1 MTTTGGKRK
10 LIAIL
15 SADVKGY
22 SHLMADDDEATVE
35 TLTAYRQVM
44 TEVIEKH
51 RGRVVDSPGD
61 NLLAEFASVVDA
73 MRGAVEIQEEL
84 RTRNAELSDHRRME
98 FRIGINLGDVIE
110 EGGRIYGDGVN
121 IAARVEGLADAG
133 GICLSESAYQQ
144 VKNKLSLGIEYLGEH
159 TVKNIAEPVPVYRL
173 VLEPR
178 VEDSPAI
185 RARRAKPS
193 PWKTWAVA
201 ALCAVVVA
209 AVAVGLWRFSGRPSP
224 PPLDVASIERMAFPL
239 PDKPSI
245 AVLPFVNM
253 SGDPKQE
260 FLADGISENLIAA
273 LSKISEMF
281 VIARNS
287 TFTYKG
293 KPVKVQQVAEELG
306 VRHVLEGSVQRS
318 GDRLRVTA
326 QLIDAITGHHL
337 WSEIYDRKMHELFEL
352 LDGITKEIAVAL
364 QVKLTVGEQARNLQE
379 TDNLEAWGYSV
390 RAYSLLNR
398 ITKEDMAKAR
408 ELYEQ
413 AVALDP
419 EFVGA
424 WARLAWIHEIYSR
437 RWGPSASRA
446 EDLDRAAQ
454 LAEKALALDAS
465 HPEANAVMGENH
477 LYRREY
483 EQAIAWGKKA
493 VAFGPNNAKVHYSL
507 GKILHLAGKPE
518 EAIPLFKQAMR
529 LQPYYPWYY
538 LLTLGSVY
546 GIVGQYEEAIGAIK
560 QTLARQDVAPYWRGI
575 AHLMLARCY
584 VSLDRIDEAQV
595 QVQNALKRWPDFS
608 LEFLSKRLRKVAP
621 YPGLFIK

>member
-1 MTTTGGKRK
+1 
-10 LIAIL
+10 
-15 SADVKGY
+15 
-22 SHLMADDDEATVE
+22 
-35 TLTAYRQVM
+35 
-44 TEVIEKH
+44 
-51 RGRVVDSPGD
+51 
-61 NLLAEFASVVDA
+61 

-84 RTRNAELSDHRRME
+84 RARNAEFPEHRRMA

-121 IAARVEGLADAG
+121 IAARVEGLADGG

-144 VKNKLSLGIEYLGEH
+144 VKNKLSLGIKYLGEH
-159 TVKNIAEPVPVYRL
+159 AVKNISEPVPVYRL
-173 VLEPR
+173 VLEPGAG
-178 VEDSPAI
+178 DSPAR
-185 RARRAKPS
+185 RARRATPS
-193 PWKTWAVA
+193 PWKTWAVP
-201 ALCAVVVA
+201 ALCAVIVA
-209 AVAVGLWRFSGRPSP
+209 AVAVGLWQFSGRPAP

-253 SGDPKQE
+253 SGDPEQE
-260 FLADGISENLIAA
+260 SFADGISENLIVA

-306 VRHVLEGSVQRS
+306 VRYVLEGSVQTS
-318 GDRLRVTA
+318 GDRIRVAA

-337 WSEIYDRKMHELFEL
+337 WSEIYNRERHELFEL

-364 QVKLTVGEQARNLQE
+364 QVKLTAGEQARNLQE
-379 TDNLEAWGYSV
+379 TDNLEAWGYWV
-390 RAYSLLNR
+390 RAYSFFNR
-398 ITKEDMAKAR
+398 MTKEDMAKAR

-419 EFVGA
+419 GFVGA
-424 WARLAWIHEIYSR
+424 WARLAWTHEIYSR
-437 RWGPSASRA
+437 RWGPGASRA
-446 EDLDRAAQ
+446 EGLDRAAQ
-454 LAEKALALDAS
+454 LAEKALALDAF

-493 VAFGPNNAKVHYSL
+493 VAFGPNNAKVHLSL
-507 GKILHLAGKPE
+507 GKILRFAGKPE

-538 LLTLGSVY
+538 LTMLGVVY
-546 GIVGQYEEAIGAIK
+546 GTVGQYEEAIGAFT
-560 QTLARQDVAPYWRGI
+560 QTLARQDLSAGWRGYM
-575 AHLMLARCY
+575 HLMLAWCY

-595 QVQNALKRWPDFS
+595 QVQKALQLRPNES
-608 LEFLSKRLRKVAP
+608 LERRSKRFAIYPYKDPATIEMFLDAWRKA
-621 YPGLFIK
+621 GLPEKAQ